1 MVFQDGVAGDV
12 QHVTV
17 LIILKALSTQCYT
30 LIQCYVVTNDGR
42 FAYYHTRSMV
52 DGKVLANRSSW
63 VYVDTRFA
71 VCLLCNDT
79 WDDGHLQLVQLMCY
93 AVVRHRVH

>member
-1 MVFQDGVAGDV
+1 MVFQYRVSGDV
-12 QHVTV
+12 QHISV
-17 LIILKALSTQCYT
+17 LVVLKALSTQCYT
-30 LIQCYVVTNDGR
+30 LIQRDMIADDGR
-42 FAYYHTRSMV
+42 FAYNHTRTMV

>member
-1 MVFQDGVAGDV
+1 MVFQDGVTGDV

-17 LIILKALSTQCYT
+17 LVVLKALGTQCYT
-30 LIQCYVVTNDGR
+30 LIQRDMIADDSR
-42 FAYYHTRSMV
+42 FADNHTRTVV